1 MLVVVV
7 VKVCALRVWCQW
19 YPTQQQKHK
28 CSCYLDFHQP
38 TNLSSHV
45 VVVARNWLVGE
56 AEGKVW
62 VNLRHQLKIKPQVI
76 LLQ

>member
-1 MLVVVV
+1 MLRGCGVSGTRHNNKSTNVP
-7 VKVCALRVWCQW
+7 ATLISTNPSQ
-19 YPTQQQKHK
+19 
-28 CSCYLDFHQP
+28 
-38 TNLSSHV
+38 NLSSHV

-76 LLQ
+76 LLH